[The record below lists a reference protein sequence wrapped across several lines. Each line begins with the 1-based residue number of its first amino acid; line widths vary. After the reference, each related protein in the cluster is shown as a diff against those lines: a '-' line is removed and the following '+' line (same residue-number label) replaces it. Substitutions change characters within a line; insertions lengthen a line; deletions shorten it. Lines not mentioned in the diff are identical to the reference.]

1 MKTPKHSLR
10 KIVTFLNNAEED
22 GGFWLPNIQRPFVW
36 TEEQMCRLFDSI
48 LREYPISTLLV
59 WKTKS
64 AIRRR
69 KFIDNFR
76 PEDSEHLS
84 RFYVPE
90 DTKKKCLVLDGQQR
104 LQSLYIGLCGSY
116 EGRELHLDI
125 LSGDVAAPDDIK
137 YKFRFLDSASAAF
150 PWLKFKDLVFSQKT
164 SLTLAQQVIRNAG
177 RQLTDAEQDKISEHV
192 ALVFKA
198 FHSDDGI
205 AYQELDSTENTD
217 LYTEE
222 DVVEVFIRANS
233 GGTKLGKSDLLF
245 SLLSSTWDDADE
257 NMEELLGALNAH
269 GFAFTRDFVLKVC
282 LTLLEQGARYE
293 VDKFRKAGVREAI
306 EQKWDGIS
314 ASILDVLDFVR
325 GKTFIHC
332 DKAIPSYLALIPLI
346 YARYKFPE
354 SWRQARDVDAFL
366 LRSLLAGAF
375 SGTPD
380 QLIDNCVAKIDELRR
395 FDCDALFGVIRE
407 QGRSLE
413 LTEDRFWKMGYG
425 SDYVHLL
432 FNLWYRDFNYT
443 PGYVNNFPQVDHIFP
458 KSLLKKVKTRNPK
471 TGRMDL
477 VKYRE
482 ADRDQL
488 TNCMLLTAEENGP
501 GGKWDTPADEWFKSK
516 PAEYLDRHLIP
527 HDSRLWKLENYEEFI
542 KERKAL
548 IRAKLRHLLVAGD
561 VSGEQSAGRDGGQ
574 AGAGTSGV
582 ASLAAAAQGR
592 DKAALALFAELKRI
606 GEETRKFGYVPGRFL
621 SDLANCADP
630 AELVVRY
637 VLAPRPSEGF
647 TRLAMEKR
655 LDLSVENVAWRQ
667 RHMFPPEIATAARK
681 RLAQAG
687 FDVETQPSSRKSGS
701 EG

>member
-10 KIVTFLNNAEED
+10 KIVTFLNNPDED

-69 KFIDNFR
+69 KFIDNYR
-76 PEDSEHLS
+76 PEDSENLS

-104 LQSLYIGLCGSY
+104 LQSLFIGLCGSY
-116 EGRELHLDI
+116 DGRELHLDI

-137 YKFRFLDSASAAF
+137 YKFRFLDSASATF
-150 PWLKFKDLVFSQKT
+150 PWLKFKDLVFSSKT
-164 SLTLAQQVIRNAG
+164 SLTLAQQVIRQAA
-177 RQLTDAEQDKISEHV
+177 RELTEAEQDKVSEHI

-205 AYQELDSTENTD
+205 AYQELDSTENTE

-245 SLLSSTWDDADE
+245 SLLASTWDDADE

-282 LTLLEQGARYE
+282 LTLLDQGARYE
-293 VDKFRKAGVREAI
+293 VQKFRKAGVREAI
-306 EQKWDGIS
+306 EQKWDDLR

-346 YARYKFPE
+346 YARYKFSE
-354 SWRQARDVDAFL
+354 SWRHARDVDSFL

-380 QLIDNCVAKIDELRR
+380 QLIDNCVAKIDGLKG

-413 LTEDRFWKMGYG
+413 LTEDRLWKMGYG

-443 PGYVNNFPQVDHIFP
+443 PGYVNNLPQVDHVFP
-458 KSLLKKVKTRNPK
+458 KSLLKKVKARNPN
-471 TGRMDL
+471 TGRMDI
-477 VKYRE
+477 VKFRE

-488 TNCMLLTAEENGP
+488 ANCMLLTAEENGP
-501 GGKWDTPADEWFKSK
+501 GGKWDTPAEEWFKGK

-527 HDSRLWKLENYEEFI
+527 RDPRLWKLENFEEFI
-542 KERKAL
+542 TERKTL
-548 IRAKLRHLLVAGD
+548 IRGKLRHLVVAGGTTSD
-561 VSGEQSAGRDGGQ
+561 RLAVVGGVEASGGSPSVATPAAAAPGRDG
-574 AGAGTSGV
+574 V
-582 ASLAAAAQGR
+582 
-592 DKAALALFAELKRI
+592 ALFAELKRI

-621 SDLANCADP
+621 SDLANCGDP

-647 TRLAMEKR
+647 TRLAMEGR
-655 LDLSVENVAWRQ
+655 LDLSVENVAWRH
-667 RHMFPPEIATAARK
+667 RHLFTPEVAAAARK
-681 RLAQAG
+681 RLAQAE
-687 FDVETQPSSRKSGS
+687 FDVDTQAPSRKSNG
-701 EG
+701 GR